1 MLVVTMLEVHL
12 HLGALCEGDSP
23 DGEAAVRIC
32 LVTIVV
38 QAGFVVA
45 ACHYQDAPA
54 LLPMLDR
61 RDGNMHVSCVWV
73 YVCVGVHI
81 FIYCVFVCWVF
92 INSGMCECV

>member
-61 RDGNMHVSCVWV
+61 RDGKMCEVSCM
-73 YVCVGVHI
+73 YCVCV
-81 FIYCVFVCWVF
+81 CVFISSFIVCL
-92 INSGMCECV
+92 CVLGFRIFRYV

>member
-1 MLVVTMLEVHL
+1 MLEVHL

-61 RDGNMHVSCVWV
+61 GDGKMCGVSCM
-73 YVCVGVHI
+73 YRVCVCVCVHI
-81 FIYCVFVCWVF
+81 FIYCVFVCVGF
-92 INSGMCECV
+92 S